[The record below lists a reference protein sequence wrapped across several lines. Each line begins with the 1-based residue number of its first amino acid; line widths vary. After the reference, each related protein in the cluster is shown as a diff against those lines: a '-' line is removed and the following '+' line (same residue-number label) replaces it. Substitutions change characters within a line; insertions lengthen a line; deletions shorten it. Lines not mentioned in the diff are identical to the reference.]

1 MQQAEVGISR
11 TSRRGSSVYFAASLL
26 SQVSALIRYTT
37 LARLLGPEQ
46 IGLASVLIITASFF
60 DLVTSTESERFIIQ
74 DRDGN
79 DDQVQG
85 LVQLVLSSRGAIV
98 AACLAGLAWP
108 IAAFYHRP
116 ELGPALAILSLS
128 PLVLGFLHL
137 DMHRAQRVND
147 FRPEAYSV
155 LVSETVSLAAT
166 LIAAFVVR
174 NFTAVLYGM
183 IARSAVMVLM
193 SHLQAERGYALI
205 LARPHVR
212 RLAAFGVPLMLNG
225 ALLFFGSQGD
235 RIMVGRALGLTAL
248 GHYSAVIL
256 LVAYPAAVMQ
266 RYCMAIYLPS
276 IAAEQDA
283 ASADRK
289 VGDLLGGQTLLLSL
303 AMAAGFAVIAPP
315 MVVVL
320 YGRGFALPALVV
332 ALIGVLQTSRFM
344 ILWPTT
350 VALGMGKSANI
361 LASNIVRL
369 IALPIGAVGGY
380 LIGGLEGV
388 VLGFTVGELLS
399 VAVATV
405 MLNLSNG
412 DPLLH
417 KTDRLVLFV
426 LGCGAILA
434 WVIEIERGQF
444 IEGVLLACASAALIA
459 WIVRREIVTIRDA
472 YHSGLTLMQTRLH
485 LRPSPQK

>member
-1 MQQAEVGISR
+1 MSR
-11 TSRRGSSVYFAASLL
+11 TSRRGSSAYFAASLL

-85 LVQLVLSSRGAIV
+85 LVQLVLSTRGAIV
-98 AACLAGLAWP
+98 AVCLAGLAWP

-116 ELGPALAILSLS
+116 ELGPALAILALS

-137 DMHRAQRVND
+137 DMHRAQRDND

-183 IARSAVMVLM
+183 ITRSAVLVLM
-193 SHLQAERGYALI
+193 SHLQAERGYAVI
-205 LARPHVR
+205 LARAYAR

-235 RIMVGRALGLTAL
+235 RIMVGRSLGLVAL

-266 RYCMAIYLPS
+266 RYCMAIYLPN
-276 IAAEQDA
+276 IAAEQDS

-289 VGDLLGGQTLLLSL
+289 VGDLLGGQTLLLAL

-315 MVVVL
+315 MVVIL
-320 YGRGFALPALVV
+320 YGKNFALPALVV

-380 LIGGLEGV
+380 LVRGLEGV
-388 VLGFTVGELLS
+388 VLGFTLGELLA

-412 DPLLH
+412 DPPLH
-417 KTDRLVLFV
+417 KTDRLGLFV
-426 LGCGAILA
+426 LGCAAIIA
-434 WVIEIERGQF
+434 WVIEIERSKL
-444 IEGVLLACASAALIA
+444 IEVAVLASVSAALVA
-459 WIVRREIVTIRDA
+459 WIIRREIVTIRDA
-472 YHSGLTLMQTRLH
+472 IHSGRMVLQTRLH
-485 LRPSPQK
+485 FRTSRQK